1 MQLVHTVST
10 FPMDVFKLFLTQSVD
25 LMAVTL
31 LMSNTKVSLLTHLL
45 PLNLTCPLPHLFTSL
60 PPNLFTSLLPYL
72 FTSLLPNL
80 LLSSLHTN
88 QLPLSLYLPFTSLPL
103 LPFTSLHLHLSTTE
117 PPLTRPLLLPPENT
131 PTPSL
136 PLKLPLHSLQE
147 LPELPVSNLIW

>member
-1 MQLVHTVST
+1 
-10 FPMDVFKLFLTQSVD
+10 MDAFKLFLTQSVD

-45 PLNLTCPLPHLFTSL
+45 PLNLTCPLLHLFTSL
-60 PPNLFTSLLPYL
+60 NPYL

-80 LLSSLHTN
+80 LQLSLHTN

-136 PLKLPLHSLQE
+136 PLKLPL
-147 LPELPVSNLIW
+147 

>member
-45 PLNLTCPLPHLFTSL
+45 PLNLTCPPPH
-60 PPNLFTSLLPYL
+60 LFTSLLPYL

-80 LLSSLHTN
+80 FLSSLHTN
-88 QLPLSLYLPFTSLPL
+88 QLPLSLYLPSTSPPL
-103 LPFTSLHLHLSTTE
+103 LPFT
-117 PPLTRPLLLPPENT
+117 NT
-131 PTPSL
+131 
-136 PLKLPLHSLQE
+136 
-147 LPELPVSNLIW
+147 